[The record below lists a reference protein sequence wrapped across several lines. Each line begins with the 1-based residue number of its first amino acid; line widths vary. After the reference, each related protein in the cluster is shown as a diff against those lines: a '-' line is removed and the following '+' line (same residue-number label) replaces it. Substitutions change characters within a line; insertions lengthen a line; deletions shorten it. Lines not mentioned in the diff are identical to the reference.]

1 MFVYRVNVMKIINES
16 KLNQVLDFI
25 KDFQIREG
33 RSPSFRQIAKA
44 VSFPSLETAQR
55 YVKILHDR
63 NLIERDNIGKIVIPT
78 KLEAGKTIT
87 ASLVGQVAC
96 GTPILAEENIEKTV
110 QLPTAI
116 FGNRRSMLLRAKGD
130 SMIGVGINDGD
141 IIVAE
146 ICNQADNGQIV
157 VALID
162 DSATV
167 KTFYKKKEHVILH
180 PENPKYQ
187 DIITKD
193 VVIQGIVRHV
203 IHTY

>member
-1 MFVYRVNVMKIINES
+1 MKIINES

-78 KLEAGKTIT
+78 NLEAGKTIT

-162 DSATV
+162 DSATI
-167 KTFYKKKEHVILH
+167 KTFNKKKDHIILH
-180 PENPKYQ
+180 PENPKYK

-193 VVIQGIVRHV
+193 VVIQGVVRHV

>member
-1 MFVYRVNVMKIINES
+1 MKIINES

-141 IIVAE
+141 IIVVE

-167 KTFYKKKEHVILH
+167 KTFYKKKEHIILH

>member
-1 MFVYRVNVMKIINES
+1 MKIINES

-162 DSATV
+162 DLATV
-167 KTFYKKKEHVILH
+167 KTFYKKKDHIILH
-180 PENPKYQ
+180 PENPKYK

>member
-167 KTFYKKKEHVILH
+167 KTFYKKKEHIILH

>member
-1 MFVYRVNVMKIINES
+1 MKIINES

-167 KTFYKKKEHVILH
+167 KTFYKKKDHIILH
-180 PENPKYQ
+180 PENPKYK

>member
-1 MFVYRVNVMKIINES
+1 MKIINES

-167 KTFYKKKEHVILH
+167 KTFYKKKDHIILH

-193 VVIQGIVRHV
+193 VVMQGIVRHV

>member
-1 MFVYRVNVMKIINES
+1 MKIINES

-167 KTFYKKKEHVILH
+167 KTFYKKKEHIILH
-180 PENPKYQ
+180 PENPKYK

>member
-1 MFVYRVNVMKIINES
+1 MKIINES

-110 QLPTAI
+110 QLPTVI

-130 SMIGVGINDGD
+130 SMIGAGINDGD

-167 KTFYKKKEHVILH
+167 KTFYKKKDHIILH

>member
-1 MFVYRVNVMKIINES
+1 MKIINES

-167 KTFYKKKEHVILH
+167 KTCYKKKDYIILH
-180 PENPKYQ
+180 PENPKYK

>member
-1 MFVYRVNVMKIINES
+1 MKIINES

-180 PENPKYQ
+180 PENPKYK

>member
-110 QLPTAI
+110 QLPTVI

-130 SMIGVGINDGD
+130 SMIGAGINDGD

-167 KTFYKKKEHVILH
+167 KTFYKKKDHIILH

>member
-1 MFVYRVNVMKIINES
+1 MKIINES

-167 KTFYKKKEHVILH
+167 KTFYKKKEHIILH

>member
-167 KTFYKKKEHVILH
+167 KTFYKKKEHIILH
-180 PENPKYQ
+180 PENPKYK

>member
-141 IIVAE
+141 IIVVE

-167 KTFYKKKEHVILH
+167 KTFYKKKEHIILH
-180 PENPKYQ
+180 PENPKYK

>member
-1 MFVYRVNVMKIINES
+1 MKIINES

-141 IIVAE
+141 IIVVE

-167 KTFYKKKEHVILH
+167 KTFYKKKEHIILH
-180 PENPKYQ
+180 PENPKYK

>member
-180 PENPKYQ
+180 PENPKYK

>member
-1 MFVYRVNVMKIINES
+1 MKIINES

-167 KTFYKKKEHVILH
+167 LSL
-180 PENPKYQ
+180 
-187 DIITKD
+187 
-193 VVIQGIVRHV
+193 
-203 IHTY
+203 IHI

>member
-1 MFVYRVNVMKIINES
+1 MKVINES

-167 KTFYKKKEHVILH
+167 KTFYKKKDHIILH
-180 PENPKYQ
+180 PENPKYK